1 MSRKISILHPFS
13 AFSVGLQEGSII
25 KYHSKPHA
33 LTLKMLSSS
42 HGYTVCIDYFT
53 DCVRGYT
60 ESIDNL
66 QYRFYPVRFSFRGDH
81 KKFRKQY
88 SINCLKKY
96 FMDTPDITIINN
108 SGHSSPFSYE
118 LSKIILENKKKYI
131 AMLGGQHYSFN
142 KRNIE
147 YYKNADHL
155 LVHTEKQKEKMHSM
169 NLFKNLDIRVFPLG
183 VELEHFKPNLNYN
196 INEKEPKLLYVG
208 RIVELKR
215 INIALDVISY
225 LKSNHF
231 PKVSFDII
239 GPISSEKYLNDL
251 KEKINKLNLNDNI
264 TFLGEKNHSEL
275 IPHYKEADLFLLPSE
290 KETFGMVMIEAMA
303 CGTPVAAIS
312 SPGGP
317 ENVIENNFNGIIC
330 ELEHYAKSIEA
341 FFLNKVDRYSIIKN
355 AIKTVDKNYSIKKTY
370 EVLLNSVIN

>member
-1 MSRKISILHPFS
+1 MSRKISVLHPFS
-13 AFSVGLQEGSII
+13 AFSIGLKENSIM

-33 LTLKMLSSS
+33 TALKMLSTNL
-42 HGYTVCIDYFT
+42 GFRVYIDYFT
-53 DCVRGYT
+53 DYLRGYKK
-60 ESIDNL
+60 SVDKL
-66 QYRFYPVRFSFRGDH
+66 QYRFFPVKYSFKGDH

-88 SINCLKKY
+88 SSMCLKKY
-96 FMDTPDITIINN
+96 FLDTPDVTIINN

-118 LSKIILENKKKYI
+118 LSKIILENKKRYI
-131 AMLGGQHYSFN
+131 AMLGGQHYTDN

-155 LVHTEKQKEKMHSM
+155 LVHTKKQKEKMLRL
-169 NLFKNLDIRVFPLG
+169 NQFKNLDIRVFPLG

-196 INEKEPKLLYVG
+196 IKEKDPKLLYVG
-208 RIVELKR
+208 RIVEWKR

-239 GPISSEKYLNDL
+239 GPISSEKYLNEL
-251 KEKINKLNLNDNI
+251 KEKINKLDLSDNI
-264 TFLGEKNHSEL
+264 TFLGEKKHSEL
-275 IPHYKEADLFLLPSE
+275 IPYYKEADLFLLPSE

-330 ELEHYAKSIEA
+330 ELENYAKSIEA

-355 AIKTVDKNYSIKKTY
+355 AIKTVDKNYSIRKTY
-370 EVLLNSVIN
+370 EVLLRSVIN